1 MDTNKIPKG
10 VNDFGNS
17 LFSNLGENSK
27 KGSAAFLSPW
37 GVAHALS
44 MLLEGAKPG
53 SPSHQKIMEIVFA
66 TTAAGNSDPKNTV
79 GNALRESIKDLT
91 TSITAANDDNALTIS
106 DANSAW
112 VKKDLQLLDA
122 YVTALETYFNA
133 QARPLTG
140 ASEVN
145 SWVSEATHGKITDII
160 DEGAAH
166 QASLV
171 LVNAIYFKGLWESA
185 FRKTD
190 TMPLPFYKLDGTQYD
205 SPFMYLFLKKGESV
219 HATRFQTSTGT
230 SCVAVR
236 MAYQGGAYSAIV
248 AMPEME
254 IKPPVA
260 GTPLTLQSGENYGTA
275 LAACRE
281 ALVSKL
287 TRISPSPAPSF
298 STDDGKEKGALLWQ
312 AIGDPDMKAIKIYL
326 PRFEIEF
333 GTSLSTALQHA
344 GLGAIFQPGDFTGI
358 SADGGSLSV
367 SDVVHKVYVKVD
379 EMGTEAAAATAVMM
393 VKSMPMRPPPEL
405 FVKFD
410 KPFVFTVVHD
420 DSGVALFTGELYKP
434 EEGKAQ

>member
-219 HATRFQTSTGT
+219 HATRFQTATGT

-260 GTPLTLQSGENYGTA
+260 GTPLTLQSGENY
-275 LAACRE
+275 
-281 ALVSKL
+281 
-287 TRISPSPAPSF
+287 
-298 STDDGKEKGALLWQ
+298 DDGKEKGALLWQ

>member
-1 MDTNKIPKG
+1 
-10 VNDFGNS
+10 
-17 LFSNLGENSK
+17 
-27 KGSAAFLSPW
+27 
-37 GVAHALS
+37 
-44 MLLEGAKPG
+44 
-53 SPSHQKIMEIVFA
+53 MEIVFA
-66 TTAAGNSDPKNTV
+66 TTPAGNGDPKNTA
-79 GNALRESIKDLT
+79 GEALRESIYDLT
-91 TSITAANDDNALTIS
+91 TSITAANNDNTLTIS

-112 VKKDLQLLDA
+112 VKNDLQLLET
-122 YVTALETYFNA
+122 YVKALETYFRA

-145 SWVSEATHGKITDII
+145 SWVSEATHGKITEII
-160 DEGAAH
+160 DEEAAR
-166 QASLV
+166 QAALV

-185 FRKTD
+185 FKKDD
-190 TMPLPFYKLDGTQYD
+190 TMSLPFYKLDGTQLD

-219 HATRFQTSTGT
+219 HATRFQTASNTP
-230 SCVAVR
+230 CVAVK

-254 IKPPVA
+254 INPPVA
-260 GTPLTLQSGENYGTA
+260 GTPLTLQSGEDYATT

-287 TRISPSPAPSF
+287 TPS
-298 STDDGKEKGALLWQ
+298 STSTSNANQNKDALQWQ
-312 AIGDPDMKAIKIYL
+312 AIGDPDMKAVKIYL

-333 GTSLSTALQHA
+333 GTSLSNALQNA

-358 SADGGSLSV
+358 ATGDGSLSV
-367 SDVVHKVYVKVD
+367 SDVIHKVYVKVD

-393 VKSMPMRPPPEL
+393 VRSMPMNPPPEL

-420 DSGVALFTGELYKP
+420 ESGMALFTGEVYKP
-434 EEGKAQ
+434 EES